1 MTRAYEVAIVIN
13 PDMTDAE
20 IERYLHTLRQLF
32 SKYKGEISEEDSWGR
47 RPTAYKLA
55 GKNEGFYIFFKV
67 QLPSDSIMTLDQDLK
82 LDQNVIR
89 HLITLDEGIE
99 VKAE

>member
-1 MTRAYEVAIVIN
+1 MTRAYEVAIVVN

-32 SKYKGEISEEDSWGR
+32 SKHKGEITEEDSWGR

-55 GKNEGFYIFFKV
+55 GKTEGFYIFFKV
-67 QLPSDSIMTLDQDLK
+67 QLPSESIMALDQDLK

-89 HLITLDEGIE
+89 HLITLDEGT
-99 VKAE
+99 KAE